1 MIFIKLNSQVCFVLY
16 KNKYNERQKK
26 KKEEKLTQVMLNM
39 LEVLLKVGQDI
50 IKN

>member
-1 MIFIKLNSQVCFVLY
+1 MKG
-16 KNKYNERQKK
+16 KK